1 MRKKEQ
7 DECQL
12 ITEGYDTN
20 KPDKVA
26 TKEPEEE

>member
-7 DECQL
+7 DECML
-12 ITEGYDTN
+12 ITEGYDN
-20 KPDKVA
+20 DKPGKVA